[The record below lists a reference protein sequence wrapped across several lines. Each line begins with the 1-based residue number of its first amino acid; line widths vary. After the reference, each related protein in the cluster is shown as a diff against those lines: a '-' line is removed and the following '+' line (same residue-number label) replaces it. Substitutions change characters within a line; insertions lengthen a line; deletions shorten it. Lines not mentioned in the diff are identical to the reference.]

1 MEWYAIDKNYVSY
14 LKEYDKFV
22 QDKPDSTLAKRCC
35 NFNLLEEKCIKY
47 IMRQYIITANKKI
60 LNKNKTFLIFTVCTL
75 QGQKYNIK
83 CIQILITHVYIKYE
97 NENIIEL

>member
-35 NFNLLEEKCIKY
+35 NFNLLEEKCMKY
-47 IMRQYIITANKKI
+47 IVR
-60 LNKNKTFLIFTVCTL
+60 
-75 QGQKYNIK
+75 
-83 CIQILITHVYIKYE
+83 
-97 NENIIEL
+97 